1 MKLFLSPLEIS
12 NELEKI
18 VIKKAE
24 STVFE
29 LLFFGILAGI
39 YIGFGAQASLTILS
53 GKNVDPIILK
63 FLAGSV
69 FSVGLMLVLIPGAEL
84 FTGNILMCLG
94 LIDRKYNLL
103 KLIRNWV
110 VVYIGNFIGSVFL
123 SYIVLKSGL
132 LGNFLVGL
140 TPIGNVAV
148 DIAIMKINLP
158 FIQSFCRGILC
169 NMLVCLAVIMSIS
182 SLTIEGKIFGIYF
195 PIMVFVV
202 SGYEHSIAN
211 MYFLPLGLMVNGQFL
226 KNFLLIWKNL
236 IPVTLGNIIGGT
248 LIVIFHPK
256 MIRRIFI
263 KKERKWK

>member
-24 STVFE
+24 STIFE

-53 GKNVDPIILK
+53 GKNVDPVILK

-123 SYIVLKSGL
+123 SYIVLKSGV
-132 LGNFLVGL
+132 LGSFLSGL
-140 TPIGNVAV
+140 TPIGDVAV
-148 DIAIMKINLP
+148 DIAILKIN
-158 FIQSFCRGILC
+158 F
-169 NMLVCLAVIMSIS
+169 
-182 SLTIEGKIFGIYF
+182 
-195 PIMVFVV
+195 
-202 SGYEHSIAN
+202 
-211 MYFLPLGLMVNGQFL
+211 
-226 KNFLLIWKNL
+226 
-236 IPVTLGNIIGGT
+236 
-248 LIVIFHPK
+248 
-256 MIRRIFI
+256 
-263 KKERKWK
+263 

>member
-1 MKLFLSPLEIS
+1 
-12 NELEKI
+12 
-18 VIKKAE
+18 
-24 STVFE
+24 T
-29 LLFFGILAGI
+29 
-39 YIGFGAQASLTILS
+39 
-53 GKNVDPIILK
+53 
-63 FLAGSV
+63 
-69 FSVGLMLVLIPGAEL
+69 
-84 FTGNILMCLG
+84 
-94 LIDRKYNLL
+94 
-103 KLIRNWV
+103 
-110 VVYIGNFIGSVFL
+110 
-123 SYIVLKSGL
+123 
-132 LGNFLVGL
+132 
-140 TPIGNVAV
+140 AV

-158 FIQSFCRGILC
+158 FSQAFCRGILC
-169 NMLVCLAVIMSIS
+169 NMLVCLAVIMCIS